1 MTAKTNEWIMLKEG
15 NFQVIDLGNGI
26 VHSEELFAKSEVFQ
40 IWLDPNIN
48 ISLQR
53 LPKYRDYPSEA
64 IPINKNKKIS
74 IEDIV
79 GGKSAIELETKNNS
93 IQEIS
98 LEMDYQCILNC
109 LSTYSIYILKSELI
123 INENEVKKDDFI
135 VIQDEE
141 EIHINCKI
149 KSKIFMITFPKKNFL
164 QNTLETDLLQG

>member
-1 MTAKTNEWIMLKEG
+1 
-15 NFQVIDLGNGI
+15 
-26 VHSEELFAKSEVFQ
+26 
-40 IWLDPNIN
+40 
-48 ISLQR
+48 
-53 LPKYRDYPSEA
+53 
-64 IPINKNKKIS
+64 
-74 IEDIV
+74 
-79 GGKSAIELETKNNS
+79 
-93 IQEIS
+93 
-98 LEMDYQCILNC
+98 MDYQCILNC